1 MMRTRMSLASLD
13 VLFALALSQAVAEE
27 QTAVFQAP
35 EDVQFRRE
43 SILSE
48 GTRMAAEVFA
58 PRSTDKTRL
67 PTIIMS
73 HGWGG
78 VVKGLRP
85 DAIKFAR
92 AGYLVVAFD
101 YRGWG
106 ISDSRLVPVGTPE
119 KKDGKLVAEV
129 KEVREVVDPIDQTT
143 DISKSSSTT
152 RTTPSSPTSGPPA

>member
-1 MMRTRMSLASLD
+1 M
-13 VLFALALSQAVAEE
+13 VLFALVRSQAVAEE

-35 EDVQFRRE
+35 EDIQFRRE

-67 PTIIMS
+67 PTIIIS

-106 ISDSRLVPVGTPE
+106 ISDSRLVPVGRPE